1 MSPLLASSSLRVEN
15 GINLL
20 ISREPKMRMERQL
33 YQNDI
38 FSSLLHIEIN

>member
-20 ISREPKMRMERQL
+20 ICQEPKMRMERKL

-38 FSSLLHIEIN
+38 FSSLLHIKID